1 MALGKNLKLNKDKLI
16 GKAEAGTPTE
26 TPPTEAVA
34 NVTEETPVA
43 VPPEETPVQENTPAQ
58 EETTPVMDTP
68 LAEVKGASNGKT
80 TPAKARV
87 GGRTLEK
94 QAERTGKTLAEP
106 ETSDQAR
113 KSNSPRQTSQNQD
126 SDYINE
132 QLNRVLYALD
142 AFKKGDVSVRLT
154 KQNNDIFS
162 EIAEAYNSMVEMIG
176 GVGGEVSRISKVAGV
191 EGNLKARAS
200 AESASGFWKDMINN
214 INGLVD
220 SIAVPVLEV
229 GKVLKNISRG
239 NLDET
244 FQIPVSGD
252 FKVMAETINRT
263 IDNLNLF
270 AGEVTRVALEVGT
283 EGKLGGQASVPNVAG
298 IWKELTDN
306 VNAMASNLTLQVRDI
321 AKVTTAVAQGNLD
334 QKVTVDLKGE
344 MLQLKE
350 NINQMVDSLNIF
362 GDEVTRVAREVGTEG
377 KLGGQ
382 AKVPNVGGVWKDLTD
397 NVNTMASNL
406 TSQLRDIANVAT
418 AVAKGDLTQKI
429 TVNVKGEL
437 AELKDNLN
445 QMVDSL
451 NIFADEVTRVAR
463 EVGTEGILGGQANV
477 PKVAGVWKELT
488 DNVNS
493 MASNLTLQVRDIA
506 NVATAVARG
515 ELSQKITVNV
525 NGELLQ
531 LKDSLNQMVDS
542 LNIFAG
548 EVTRVALE
556 VGTEGKLGGQAS
568 VPNVGGVWKDLTDNV
583 NYMASN
589 LTLQVRDIANVAT
602 AVAKGDLTQKI
613 TVDVKG
619 ELLQL
624 KDNLN
629 QMVDSLNIFA
639 GEVTRVAREV
649 GTEGKLGGQAS
660 VPNVGGVWKDLT
672 DNVNYMA
679 SNLTLQVRDIANV
692 ATAVARGDL
701 SQKITVGVKGELAEL
716 KDNLNQMVDS
726 LNIFAGEVTR
736 VALEVGT
743 EGKLGGQAS
752 VPNVAGTWKA
762 LTDNVNS
769 MASNLT
775 LQVRDIANV
784 ATAVARG
791 DLSQK
796 ITVNVKGELLQL
808 KDNLNQMV
816 DSLNIFAGEVTRVAR
831 EVGTE
836 GKLGG
841 QAAVPNVAGTWK
853 ALTDNVNSMASNLT
867 LQVRDI
873 ANVATA
879 VARGDLSQKITVDVK
894 GELLQLKDNLNQM
907 VDSLNIF
914 AGEVTRV
921 AREVGTEGILGGQ
934 ANVPNVGGVWKD
946 LTENVNYMAGNLTSQ
961 VRDIANVATAVARG
975 DLSQKIT
982 VDVKGELLELKNNL
996 NQMVDSLNIFA
1007 DEVTRVAREVGT
1019 EGKLGGQAN
1028 VPKVRGTWKELTDN
1042 VNSMASNLTLQ
1053 VRDIANVA
1061 TAVAKGDLTQKIT
1074 VDVKGELLELKNILN
1089 QMVDSLNIF
1098 AGEVTRVAL
1107 EVGTEGKLGGQA
1119 AVPNVAGTWKM
1130 LTDNVNSMASN
1141 LTSQVRDIANVA
1153 TAVAKGDLSQ
1163 KMTVNVKGEI
1173 LQLKDILNQMVDSLN
1188 IFAGEVTRVAL
1199 EVGTEG
1205 RLGGQAKVPN
1215 VAGVWKDLTDNVN
1228 TMASNL
1234 TLQVRDIA
1242 NVATAVA
1249 KGDLTQKITVNVRGE
1264 LAELK
1269 DNLNQMVDSLNIFAG
1284 EVTRVALE
1292 VGTEGRLGG
1301 QASVPN
1307 VAGVWKDLTDNVNI
1321 MASNLTTQVRGI
1333 VKVVTAV
1340 SKGDLTQKLTLQ
1352 AKGELADLADTI
1364 NSMVEDLNRL
1374 AGEVSR
1380 VARVAGVE
1388 GKLTERATVHG
1399 VSGSWKE
1406 LVDTLN
1412 DLLES
1417 IVTPVLEVSR
1427 VVRSISEGDLTQ
1439 RVEIHTAGDI
1449 LAMSNALNLAVDNL
1463 NSLLGEIN
1471 DSSLIVGSSSEEM
1484 AGKGLEMN
1492 RVTVDVALA
1501 MQQMAEGA
1509 QNQAL
1514 KTDQAF
1520 KLIEEI
1526 MKATKETA
1534 NKADVVNRS
1543 AVMGEETSQLGL
1555 KTVAEVV
1562 RNMEEISSSAAL
1574 TAKTIEVLSTR
1585 SQEIS
1590 KSLGVITDI
1599 AAQTN
1604 LLALNAAIEAAR
1616 AGEAGRG
1623 FAVVAE
1629 EIRKL
1634 AEGSRKSAS
1643 EINTLVDDVKKDTS
1657 SAAAAIATMEGRVL
1671 KGKNATFEASGAF
1684 KNIATSSGE
1693 TLRSAQD
1700 ILVSTEV
1707 QKTSIGDVVKYVEE
1721 VVAIA
1726 EQTATGTQQ
1735 VAVTAKQLS
1744 ASMQELTTSSQRL
1757 NDIADDLQISISAF
1771 KLVNGNLVYPNRN
1784 ARKLTAVP
1792 SARKRSYQGDDANDV
1807 DFDRKLNG
1815 KKPLKN
1821 RGQE

>member
-16 GKAEAGTPTE
+16 GKSEAEKSAAKPAAETSSTE
-26 TPPTEAVA
+26 GV
-34 NVTEETPVA
+34 EETPAPAPVEEPTPAASDAPDSLDTSSDDFLSDSGAGDDEKERMEDVPLLA
-43 VPPEETPVQENTPAQ
+43 VPLVQA
-58 EETTPVMDTP
+58 
-68 LAEVKGASNGKT
+68 
-80 TPAKARV
+80 
-87 GGRTLEK
+87 
-94 QAERTGKTLAEP
+94 
-106 ETSDQAR
+106 DQAR
-113 KSNSPRQTSQNQD
+113 RSNTPRLQYQLQD
-126 SDYINE
+126 NDYINE

-200 AESASGFWKDMINN
+200 AENASGFWKDMINN

-283 EGKLGGQASVPNVAG
+283 EGRLGGQASVPNVAG

-306 VNAMASNLTLQVRDI
+306 VNAMASNLTSQVRDI
-321 AKVTTAVAQGNLD
+321 AKVTTAVAQGNLT

-382 AKVPNVGGVWKDLTD
+382 ARVPNVGGTWKELTD

-418 AVAKGDLTQKI
+418 AVAKGDLSQKI
-429 TVNVKGEL
+429 TVNVRGEIADLKDIINQMVDSLNIFADEVTRVAREVGTEGKLGGQASVPNVGGTWKELTDNVNTMAGNLTLQVRDIANVATAVAKGDLSQKITVNVRGEL

-477 PKVAGVWKELT
+477 PNVAGTWKALTDNVNYMASNLTLQVRDIANVATAVAKGDLGQKMTVEVKGEILELKDNLNQMVDSLNIFADEVTRVAREVGTEGILGGQANVPNVGGVWKDLT

-506 NVATAVARG
+506 NVATAVAKG
-515 ELSQKITVNV
+515 DLSQKMTVNV
-525 NGELLQ
+525 KGEILQ
-531 LKDSLNQMVDS
+531 LKDILNQMVDSLNTFAGEVTRVALEVGTEGILGGQANVPNVAGTWKMLTDNVNSMASNLTLQVRDIANVATAVAKGDLSQKMTVNVKGEILELKNILNQMVDS
-542 LNIFAG
+542 LNIFAGEVTRVALEVGTEGKLGGQASVPNVGGVWKDLTDNVNYMASNLTHQVRDIANVATAVAKGDLGQKMTVEVRGEILELKNILNQMVDSLNVFAG

-602 AVAKGDLTQKI
+602 AVAKGDLSQKM
-613 TVDVKG
+613 TVNVKG
-619 ELLQL
+619 EILEL
-624 KDNLN
+624 KNILN
-629 QMVDSLNIFA
+629 QMVDSLNVF
-639 GEVTRVAREV
+639 GDEVTRVAREV
-649 GTEGKLGGQAS
+649 GTEGKLGAQAS
-660 VPNVGGVWKDLT
+660 VPNVGGTWKELT
-672 DNVNYMA
+672 ENVNYMA
-679 SNLTLQVRDIANV
+679 SQLTGQVRDIAKV

-701 SQKITVGVKGELAEL
+701 SQKVTVEVKGE
-716 KDNLNQMVDS
+716 
-726 LNIFAGEVTR
+726 I
-736 VALEVGT
+736 
-743 EGKLGGQAS
+743 
-752 VPNVAGTWKA
+752 
-762 LTDNVNS
+762 
-769 MASNLT
+769 
-775 LQVRDIANV
+775 
-784 ATAVARG
+784 
-791 DLSQK
+791 
-796 ITVNVKGELLQL
+796 
-808 KDNLNQMV
+808 
-816 DSLNIFAGEVTRVAR
+816 
-831 EVGTE
+831 
-836 GKLGG
+836 
-841 QAAVPNVAGTWK
+841 
-853 ALTDNVNSMASNLT
+853 
-867 LQVRDI
+867 
-873 ANVATA
+873 
-879 VARGDLSQKITVDVK
+879 
-894 GELLQLKDNLNQM
+894 
-907 VDSLNIF
+907 
-914 AGEVTRV
+914 
-921 AREVGTEGILGGQ
+921 
-934 ANVPNVGGVWKD
+934 
-946 LTENVNYMAGNLTSQ
+946 
-961 VRDIANVATAVARG
+961 
-975 DLSQKIT
+975 
-982 VDVKGELLELKNNL
+982 LELKENL

-1042 VNSMASNLTLQ
+1042 VNTMAANLTSQ
-1053 VRDIANVA
+1053 VRDIAKVA
-1061 TAVAKGDLTQKIT
+1061 IGVAKGDLSQKVT
-1074 VDVKGELLELKNILN
+1074 VDVKGELLELKENIN
-1089 QMVDSLNIF
+1089 RMVDSLNIF

-1119 AVPNVAGTWKM
+1119 
-1130 LTDNVNSMASN
+1130 
-1141 LTSQVRDIANVA
+1141 
-1153 TAVAKGDLSQ
+1153 
-1163 KMTVNVKGEI
+1163 
-1173 LQLKDILNQMVDSLN
+1173 
-1188 IFAGEVTRVAL
+1188 
-1199 EVGTEG
+1199 
-1205 RLGGQAKVPN
+1205 KVPN
-1215 VAGVWKDLTDNVN
+1215 IGGVWKDLTDNVN
-1228 TMASNL
+1228 
-1234 TLQVRDIA
+1234 V
-1242 NVATAVA
+1242 
-1249 KGDLTQKITVNVRGE
+1249 
-1264 LAELK
+1264 
-1269 DNLNQMVDSLNIFAG
+1269 
-1284 EVTRVALE
+1284 
-1292 VGTEGRLGG
+1292 
-1301 QASVPN
+1301 
-1307 VAGVWKDLTDNVNI
+1307 

-1388 GKLTERATVHG
+1388 GKLTERATVSG

-1427 VVRSISEGDLTQ
+1427 VVRAISEGDLTQ
-1439 RVEIHTAGDI
+1439 KVEIHTAGDI

-1463 NSLLGEIN
+1463 NALLGEIN
-1471 DSSLIVGSSSEEM
+1471 ESSLIVGSSSEDM
-1484 AGKGLEMN
+1484 AAKGLEMN
-1492 RVTVDVALA
+1492 RVTVDVALS

-1562 RNMEEISSSAAL
+1562 KNMEEISSSAAL

-1643 EINTLVDDVKKDTS
+1643 EIAILVEDVKKDTS

-1707 QKTSIGDVVKYVEE
+1707 QKSSIGDVVKYVEE

-1726 EQTATGTQQ
+1726 EQTASGTQQ
-1735 VAVTAKQLS
+1735 VASTAKQLS

-1757 NDIADDLQISISAF
+1757 NDIADDLQLGISAF
-1771 KLVNGNLVYPNRN
+1771 KLINGNLVFPNRN
-1784 ARKLTAVP
+1784 QRKLTPVP
-1792 SARKRSYQGDDANDV
+1792 ARKRSFTPDSAEEEELLKKAT
-1807 DFDRKLNG
+1807 RKAG
-1815 KKPLKN
+1815 KS